1 MRADPPPL
9 SFFHARSKP
18 TADGAH
24 YLGAAVDDGGRTF
37 DGAGMEALP
46 RVWLFCEQENLLFV
60 RALGGGGGAKGRAGL
75 FLLRLLFRA
84 F

>member
-37 DGAGMEALP
+37 DGAGMEAL
-46 RVWLFCEQENLLFV
+46 RSRRELLTF
-60 RALGGGGGAKGRAGL
+60 RRE
-75 FLLRLLFRA
+75 LLQQNNKR
-84 F
+84 